1 MSFKE
6 RDTELCT
13 EIQAHSKE
21 KAIPNRN
28 PAVPDRVLRE
38 LAAIARK
45 TGADKV
51 ILFGSRARGTHTER
65 SDIDIAVIGGDF
77 DAFYWAVK
85 ETVHSLLTFDI
96 VNYSAGVSDELK
108 EEIEKDGVIV
118 YKKACAF
125 FRQTCS
131 VERSGF
137 FLRLRQRHLPDG
149 RDRAIRPDL

>member
-1 MSFKE
+1 M
-6 RDTELCT
+6 CT
-13 EIQAHSKE
+13 ENQPHSAE
-21 KAIPNRN
+21 KVIPNKN

-38 LAAIARK
+38 ITAIARNS
-45 TGADKV
+45 GAGKV

-108 EEIEKDGVIV
+108 EEIEKDGVVI
-118 YKKACAF
+118 YEKA
-125 FRQTCS
+125 
-131 VERSGF
+131 
-137 FLRLRQRHLPDG
+137 
-149 RDRAIRPDL
+149 